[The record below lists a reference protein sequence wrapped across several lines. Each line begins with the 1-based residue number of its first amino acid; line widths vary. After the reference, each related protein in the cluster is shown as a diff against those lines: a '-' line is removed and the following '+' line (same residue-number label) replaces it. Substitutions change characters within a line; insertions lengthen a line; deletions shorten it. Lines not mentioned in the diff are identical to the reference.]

1 MAEKNK
7 VSIIIPIFKVRNF
20 IERCVCSL
28 FEQTLKDFEYI
39 FVDDASP
46 DDSIDILK
54 SCIERYPERMDQ
66 VVILTHEQN
75 QGLPAA
81 RNTGLAVATGEYV
94 FHCDSDDFV
103 EKDMLE
109 EMYKAAKE
117 KDADMVYC
125 DFYLS
130 FEKNERYM
138 SNPIYETSDS
148 MLRQGLLGGNM
159 KYNVWNKL
167 VRRSLYTDNDILFP
181 AGHAMGEDMTMI
193 RLAACAKSVAYVPK
207 AFYHYVKLNTNA
219 YSATMSERHK
229 IDIRF
234 NVDQTVDFLEKKFGN
249 ALDKEIAFFKLNTKL
264 PFIIT
269 DDTSQYEVW
278 KEWWPEANKYICEN
292 KQQAFRT
299 RLVQWFAAKRQFWA
313 VKLYFKVVYKL
324 VYGVI
329 YR

>member
-1 MAEKNK
+1 MSNK
-7 VSIIIPIFKVRNF
+7 VSVIIPIFKVRDF
-20 IERCVCSL
+20 IERCACSL
-28 FEQTLKDFEYI
+28 FEQTLKDVEYI

-46 DDSIDILK
+46 DDSVDILK
-54 SCIERYPERMDQ
+54 SCIERYPERKAQ
-66 VVILTHEQN
+66 VTILTHEQN

-109 EMYKAAKE
+109 EMYKTAKE
-117 KDADMVYC
+117 KEADMVYC
-125 DFYLS
+125 DFYLTFS
-130 FEKNERYM
+130 ENERYM
-138 SNPIYETSDS
+138 SNAVYGSVDEY
-148 MLRQGLLGGNM
+148 LRVGLLGGNV
-159 KYNVWNKL
+159 KFNVWNKL
-167 VRRSLYTDNDILFP
+167 VRRSVYVDNEIEFP

-193 RLAACAKSVAYVPK
+193 RLAACMQRVSYIPR
-207 AFYHYVKLNTNA
+207 AFYHYIKINVNA

-234 NVDQTVDFLEKKFGN
+234 NVDQTVEFLEKKFGN
-249 ALDKEIAFFKLNTKL
+249 TLEKEIAFFKLNTKL
-264 PFIIT
+264 PFLIT
-269 DDTSQYEVW
+269 DDESQYEVW

-292 KQQAFRT
+292 KHQAFRT
-299 RLVQWFAAKRQFWA
+299 RVVQWCAAKGQFWA
-313 VKLYFKVVYKL
+313 VRLYFKVVYKL

>member
-1 MAEKNK
+1 MYS

-28 FEQTLKDFEYI
+28 FEQTLTDVEYI
-39 FVDDASP
+39 FIDDASP

-54 SCIERYPERMDQ
+54 ACIERYPERKEQ
-66 VVILTHEQN
+66 VQVLVHEQN

-81 RNTGLAVATGEYV
+81 RNTGLAVAKGEYV

-109 EMYKAAKE
+109 EMYKAAKG

-138 SNPIYETSDS
+138 SNPAYDTAED
-148 MLRQGLLGGNM
+148 MFKLGLLGGNM

-167 VRRSLYTDNDILFP
+167 VRRSLYTDNDIIFP
-181 AGHAMGEDMTMI
+181 AGHAMGEDMTMM

-207 AFYHYVKLNTNA
+207 AFYHYVKLNANA
-219 YSATMSERHK
+219 YSATMSDRHK
-229 IDIRF
+229 VDIRF
-234 NVDQTVDFLEKKFGN
+234 NVDQTVEFLQNRFGD
-249 ALDKEIAFFKLNTKL
+249 ALDREIAFFKLNTKL
-264 PFIIT
+264 PFLIT
-269 DDTSQYEVW
+269 DDKTQYEVW
-278 KEWWPEANKYICEN
+278 KEWWPEANRYICEN
-292 KQQAFRT
+292 KQQPLRT
-299 RLVQWFAAKRQFWA
+299 RMVQWLAAKGQFWA

-329 YR
+329 YK

>member
-1 MAEKNK
+1 MAAGVK
-7 VSIIIPIFKVRNF
+7 VSVVIPVFKVSGF
-20 IERCVCSL
+20 IERCACSL
-28 FEQTLKDFEYI
+28 FGQTLKEVEYI

-46 DDSIDILK
+46 DDSISILK
-54 SCIERYPERMDQ
+54 ECLERYPERKGQ
-66 VVILTHEQN
+66 VRILAHEQN
-75 QGLPAA
+75 RGLPAA
-81 RNTGLAVATGEYV
+81 RNTGLAVAAGEYV

-109 EMYKAAKE
+109 EMYRAAKE

-138 SNPIYETSDS
+138 SNPVYETAED
-148 MLRQGLLGGNM
+148 MFRKGLLGGAM

-167 VRRSLYTDNDILFP
+167 VKRSLYTDNGILFP

-193 RLAACAKSVAYVPK
+193 RLAACAESVAYVQQ
-207 AFYHYVKLNTNA
+207 AFYHYVKLNANA
-219 YSATMSERHK
+219 YSATMSDRHK
-229 IDIRF
+229 ADIRF
-234 NVDQTVDFLEKKFGN
+234 NVDQTVEFLKKRSGN

-264 PFIIT
+264 PFLIT
-269 DDTSQYEVW
+269 DNEEEYEVW

-292 KQQAFRT
+292 KHQAFRT
-299 RLVQWFAAKRQFWA
+299 RMVQWLAAKGQFWA
-313 VKLYFKVVYKL
+313 VKVYFKLVYKL

-329 YR
+329 YK

>member
-1 MAEKNK
+1 MTAK
-7 VSIIIPIFKVRNF
+7 VSVIIPIYKVRNF

-28 FEQTLKDFEYI
+28 FEQTLRDIEYI

-46 DDSIDILK
+46 DDSIEILR
-54 SCIERYPERMDQ
+54 SCIERYPERKGQ
-66 VVILTHEQN
+66 VTVLTHEQN
-75 QGLPAA
+75 KGLPAA
-81 RNTGLAVATGEYV
+81 RNTGLAMAAGEYV

-103 EKDMLE
+103 EKSMLE
-109 EMYKAAKE
+109 EMYDTAKE

-138 SNPIYETSDS
+138 SNPTYETAED
-148 MLRQGLLGGNM
+148 MFKLGLLGGNM

-167 VRRSLYTDNDILFP
+167 VRRSLYTDNDIWFP
-181 AGHAMGEDMTMI
+181 AGHAMGEDMTII

-207 AFYHYVKLNTNA
+207 AFYHYVKLNANA
-219 YSATMSERHK
+219 YSATMSEKHK

-234 NVDQTVDFLEKKFGN
+234 NVDQTVEFLEKKFGQSLN
-249 ALDKEIAFFKLNTKL
+249 KEIAFFKLNTKL
-264 PFIIT
+264 PFLIT
-269 DDTSQYEVW
+269 DDENQYEVW
-278 KEWWPEANKYICEN
+278 REWWPEANKYICEN
-292 KQQAFRT
+292 RQQAFRT
-299 RLVQWFAAKRQFWA
+299 RIVQWFAAKGQFWA
-313 VKLYFKVVYKL
+313 VRLYFQVVYKL

>member
-1 MAEKNK
+1 MYT
-7 VSIIIPIFKVRNF
+7 VSVIIPIFKVRNF

-28 FEQTLKDFEYI
+28 FEQTLKDVEYI

-54 SCIERYPERMDQ
+54 SCIDRYPERKDQ
-66 VVILTHEQN
+66 ITILTHEKN

-81 RNTGLAVATGEYV
+81 RNTGLAVATGEYI

-109 EMYKAAKE
+109 EMYKVAKE

-138 SNPIYETSDS
+138 SNPVYETADA

-167 VRRSLYTDNDILFP
+167 VRRSLYTENDILFP

-207 AFYHYVKLNTNA
+207 AFYHYVKLNANA

-229 IDIRF
+229 IDIR
-234 NVDQTVDFLEKKFGN
+234 DRK
-249 ALDKEIAFFKLNTKL
+249 
-264 PFIIT
+264 
-269 DDTSQYEVW
+269 S
-278 KEWWPEANKYICEN
+278 
-292 KQQAFRT
+292 
-299 RLVQWFAAKRQFWA
+299 
-313 VKLYFKVVYKL
+313 VV
-324 VYGVI
+324 
-329 YR
+329 

>member
-1 MAEKNK
+1 MYS
-7 VSIIIPIFKVRNF
+7 VSVIIPIFKVGEF
-20 IERCVCSL
+20 VERCSCSL
-28 FEQTLKDFEYI
+28 FEQTLVNVEYI
-39 FVDDASP
+39 FIDDASP

-54 SCIERYPERMDQ
+54 SCIERYPERKDQ
-66 VVILTHEQN
+66 VTILTHVQN
-75 QGLPAA
+75 QGLPVA

-109 EMYKAAKE
+109 VIYKAAKE
-117 KDADMVYC
+117 KDADIVYC

-138 SNPIYETSDS
+138 ACPSYETASD
-148 MLRQGLLGGNM
+148 MLKVGLLGGNM

-167 VRRSLYTDNDILFP
+167 VKRSLYTDNNITFP

-207 AFYHYVKLNTNA
+207 AFYHYVKLNANA

-229 IDIRF
+229 VDIRF
-234 NVDQTVDFLEKKFGN
+234 NVNQTVEFLQNKFGN
-249 ALDKEIAFFKLNTKL
+249 ELEKEIAFFKLNTKL
-264 PFIIT
+264 PFLIT
-269 DDTSQYEVW
+269 DDETQYEVW
-278 KEWWPEANKYICEN
+278 KGWWPEANKYICDN
-292 KQQAFRT
+292 KAQAFRT
-299 RLVQWFAAKRQFWA
+299 RLVQWFAAKGQFWA
-313 VKLYFKVVYKL
+313 VKLYFMVVYKL

>member
-1 MAEKNK
+1 MSVK
-7 VSIIIPIFKVRNF
+7 VSVIIPIFKVCNF

-28 FEQTLKDFEYI
+28 FEQTLKDVEYI

-46 DDSIDILK
+46 DNSIDILK
-54 SCIERYPERMDQ
+54 ACIECYPERKEQ
-66 VVILTHEQN
+66 VQILVHEQN

-103 EKDMLE
+103 EKEMLE
-109 EMYKAAKE
+109 EMYRAAKE
-117 KDADMVYC
+117 KEADMVYC

-138 SNPIYETSDS
+138 SNPAYETAED
-148 MLRQGLLGGNM
+148 MFKQGLLGGNM

-167 VRRSLYTDNDILFP
+167 VRRILYTDNDITFP

-207 AFYHYVKLNTNA
+207 AFYHYVKLNANA

-229 IDIRF
+229 VDIRY
-234 NVDQTVDFLEKKFGN
+234 NVDQTVGFLQNRFGD
-249 ALDKEIAFFKLNTKL
+249 ALDREIAFFKLNTKL
-264 PFIIT
+264 PFLIT
-269 DDTSQYEVW
+269 DDQAQYEVW

-292 KQQAFRT
+292 KQQPLRT
-299 RLVQWFAAKRQFWA
+299 RMVQWFAANGQFWA

-329 YR
+329 YK

>member
-1 MAEKNK
+1 M
-7 VSIIIPIFKVRNF
+7 IIPIFKVCNF

-28 FEQTLKDFEYI
+28 FEQTLTDVEYI

-54 SCIERYPERMDQ
+54 ACIERYPKRKEQ
-66 VVILTHEQN
+66 VQILVHEQN

-109 EMYKAAKE
+109 EMYNAAKSA
-117 KDADMVYC
+117 DADMVYC

-138 SNPIYETSDS
+138 SNPSYGTAEA
-148 MLRQGLLGGNM
+148 MLKSGLLGGNM

-167 VRRSLYTDNDILFP
+167 VKRSLYADNDIWFP
-181 AGHAMGEDMTMI
+181 AGHGMGEDMTMI
-193 RLAACAKSVAYVPK
+193 RLAACARRVVFVPK
-207 AFYHYVKLNTNA
+207 AFYHYVKLNANA
-219 YSATMSERHK
+219 YSATMSQRHK
-229 IDIRF
+229 EDILF
-234 NVDQTVDFLEKKFGN
+234 NVGQTVAFLQDRFGN
-249 ALDKEIAFFKLNTKL
+249 GLDKEIAFFKLNTKL
-264 PFIIT
+264 PFLIT
-269 DDTSQYEVW
+269 DDESQYEVW
-278 KEWWPEANKYICEN
+278 KEWWPEANKYICDNRE
-292 KQQAFRT
+292 QAFRT
-299 RLVQWFAAKRQFWA
+299 RLVQWLAAKGQFWA
-313 VKLYFKVVYKL
+313 VKLYYRIVYRL

-329 YR
+329 YK

>member
-1 MAEKNK
+1 MLVQ
-7 VSIIIPIFKVRNF
+7 VSIIVPIFKVRNF
-20 IERCVCSL
+20 IERCICSL
-28 FEQTLKDFEYI
+28 LEQTLKNVEYI

-54 SCIERYPERMDQ
+54 ACIERYPERKGQ
-66 VVILTHEQN
+66 VRILVHEEN

-81 RNTGLAVATGEYV
+81 RNTGLAMATGEYV

-103 EKDMLE
+103 EVDMLE
-109 EMYKAAKE
+109 AMYKAAKE

-138 SNPIYETSDS
+138 PNPVYETAED
-148 MLRQGLLGGNM
+148 MFRKGLLGGAM

-167 VRRSLYTDNDILFP
+167 VKRSLYTDNNITFP

-207 AFYHYVKLNTNA
+207 AFYHYVKLNANA

-229 IDIRF
+229 VDILF
-234 NVDQTVDFLEKKFGN
+234 NVNQTVEFLQNKFGN

-264 PFIIT
+264 PFLIT
-269 DDTSQYEVW
+269 DDKSQYEVW

-292 KQQAFRT
+292 KTQAFRT
-299 RLVQWFAAKRQFWA
+299 RLVQWLAAKGQFWA

-329 YR
+329 YK